1 MENASECPLSVL
13 IVDNDP
19 GLRAMLSDVLAMDG
33 HCVETA
39 SSAREASWHLA
50 EQVFDLVLLDLV
62 MPEMTGTELLSEM
75 RQHGC
80 TIPVVLMTG
89 CQSPGIMAEAI
100 SLGVSGILGKPFTTD
115 DLLIEV
121 RRFSRVVAQAV
132 SRAAG
137 TAGQCGR
144 VPPVAARQ

>member
-13 IVDNDP
+13 IVDDDP
-19 GLRAMLSDVLAMDG
+19 GLREALTDLLVLEG

-39 SSAREASWHLA
+39 GSGIEASRCLA
-50 EQVFDLVLLDLV
+50 EQMFDLVLLDV
-62 MPEMTGTELLSEM
+62 DMPEMNGLELLSHM
-75 RQHGC
+75 RHHRC
-80 TIPVVLMTG
+80 TIPVILMTG
-89 CQSPGIMAEAI
+89 CQIPGIMAQAI